1 MFRKAYLFWN
11 YRLVGRAPRWAW
23 PVLDVLTDTHCWWVP
38 ARFFRK
44 TVILGDG
51 WSVPEKYEEYLTYRY
66 GDWRVPVPDWRFKVD
81 DPTYKKLRPEKLF
94 EMASNGTVDL
104 TGLPRRV

>member
-1 MFRKAYLFWN
+1 
-11 YRLVGRAPRWAW
+11 
-23 PVLDVLTDTHCWWVP
+23 
-38 ARFFRK
+38 
-44 TVILGDG
+44 VILGDG